1 MGGHWRESAV
11 CAQTDPEM
19 WFPDKG
25 GSIRLAK
32 RICAS
37 CPVTAPCLDY
47 ALDHGMRHG
56 VWGGLTE
63 RERRLLR
70 HEQEAA

>member
-37 CPVTAPCLDY
+37 CPVTAPCLAY
-47 ALDHGMRHG
+47 ALDHGERFG
-56 VWGGLTE
+56 VWGGLSE

-70 HEQEAA
+70 PGQEAA